1 MLHLYMYIHGIH
13 VTTHFVKYIFLV
25 EDKTDVHVKQYI
37 IDIIYSL
44 RPNRVHILPC
54 IYNKAH

>member
-1 MLHLYMYIHGIH
+1 MLHLDIYVIY
-13 VTTHFVKYIFLV
+13 VTTCLVRYIFLV
-25 EDKTDVHVKQYI
+25 EDQTDVHVKQYI

-54 IYNKAH
+54 IYSKAH